1 MNKPVSENA
10 VAEGITAKITYM
22 KPSVPSKRE
31 YIMNQIINNSW
42 NKNFKIISVESR
54 KGGVGKTT
62 AALNLA
68 DLLVEKGYK
77 VLLLDLDITGT
88 SISHLTDI
96 KQ

>member
-1 MNKPVSENA
+1 
-10 VAEGITAKITYM
+10 M
-22 KPSVPSKRE
+22 KPSDPSKRK

-42 NKNFKIISVESR
+42 KNENFKIISVESR

-68 DLLVEKGYK
+68 DLVLEKGYK